1 MEVFVLCKGNLQ
13 LLLESPRV
21 FSADLASIDQKV
33 TVLLLSDHIITQ
45 VEDWNN
51 YKAFLTLP
59 TALLMRSMG
68 CRWQSREKKEK
79 SVAYSGERADLME
92 RELDWPSVGKP

>member
-13 LLLESPRV
+13 LLLESPGV

-51 YKAFLTLP
+51 YKAFLALS
-59 TALLMRSMG
+59 TALLMRSMD
-68 CRWQSREKKEK
+68 C
-79 SVAYSGERADLME
+79 
-92 RELDWPSVGKP
+92 